1 LRFEPEELL
10 VSTDI
15 SPRDF
20 SSYAWL
26 ESAVYT
32 LDRWLRLRRGVFEYS
47 LDSQCFFR
55 LEQRRADEALTLAD
69 GTRVRA
75 GAPVLALH
83 LWNEHVPLMGRS
95 GPTVAWAHKVSR
107 AICASLRELVRY
119 LAQRPDLSDVRVLHM
134 DVRVS
139 GDDHALRAARSMA
152 RFGFE
157 IVSASADRR
166 WVAQRMADA
175 LFVLLMEGVTNPWA
189 LRGRRVRHGNVR
201 LFMSRKVLEQRYA
214 VRGADRVKSPERPG
228 VNSAADDY
236 PAASPGSRPAAD
248 IGSESESPSYCR

>member
-1 LRFEPEELL
+1 M
-10 VSTDI
+10 SA
-15 SPRDF
+15 RDF

-26 ESAVYT
+26 ETAVYA
-32 LDRWLRLRRGVFEYS
+32 LDRWLRTRRGVFEYS
-47 LDSQCFFR
+47 LDPQCFFR
-55 LEQRRADEALTLAD
+55 LEQRRADEALMLAD
-69 GTRVRA
+69 GTRVRT

-107 AICASLRELVRY
+107 AICASLKELVRY
-119 LAQRPDLSDVRVLHM
+119 LAQRPDLGDVRVFYM

-139 GDDHALRAARSMA
+139 GDDHALRAGRSMA

-157 IVSASADRR
+157 IVSASVDRR

-175 LFVLLMEGVTNPWA
+175 LFVLLMEGVTNPWT
-189 LRGRRVRHGNVR
+189 LRGGRMRHANVR

-214 VRGADRVKSPERPG
+214 VRGAVRGAHRVTSPERPG
-228 VNSAADDY
+228 VSSAAK
-236 PAASPGSRPAAD
+236 PTTD